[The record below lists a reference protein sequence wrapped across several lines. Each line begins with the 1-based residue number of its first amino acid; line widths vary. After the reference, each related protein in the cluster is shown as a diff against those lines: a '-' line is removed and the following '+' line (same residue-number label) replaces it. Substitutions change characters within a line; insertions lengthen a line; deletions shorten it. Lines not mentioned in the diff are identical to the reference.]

1 MKMWN
6 FIKEMAVE
14 VYWEIETKTGGRAGE
29 ILGILFWVVV
39 GIILF
44 ICGAVI

>member
-29 ILGILFWVVV
+29 IFGLLFWILV
-39 GIILF
+39 GIMLLIWG
-44 ICGAVI
+44 CVI